1 MPIDLDL
8 DLQHRAMYWTDRSLN
23 VVERA
28 AMDLPAGQ
36 TAANRSDIVTLVSG
50 LSTPIDISLDTGAGA
65 MYFTDLGGQIYSANL
80 DGTGKKTIGSSSG
93 ASGITHVE
101 LPSSP

>member
-8 DLQHRAMYWTDRSLN
+8 DLQHRTMYWTDRSLN
-23 VVERA
+23 VIERA
-28 AMDLPAGQ
+28 GMDLPSGQ

-50 LSTPIDISLDTGAGA
+50 LSTPIGISLDTSAST
-65 MYFTDLGGQIYSANL
+65 MYFTELGGQIYRANL
-80 DGTGKKTIGSSSG
+80 DGTGKTTLGSSSG

-101 LPSSP
+101 LPSR